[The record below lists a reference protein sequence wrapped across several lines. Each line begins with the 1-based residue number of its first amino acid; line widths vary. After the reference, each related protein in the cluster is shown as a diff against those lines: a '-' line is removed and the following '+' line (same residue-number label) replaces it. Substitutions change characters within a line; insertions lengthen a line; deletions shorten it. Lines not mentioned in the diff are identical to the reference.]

1 MSYRET
7 HERGRLAMRE
17 AFLAVST
24 LARHA
29 GADED
34 KITQAHGLFFDG
46 NVQVKAAFS
55 AAVILAAIR
64 DK

>member
-1 MSYRET
+1 MSYRGT

-24 LARHA
+24 LARQA
-29 GADED
+29 GASEDE
-34 KITQAHGLFFDG
+34 ITRAHGLFFDG

-64 DK
+64 NR